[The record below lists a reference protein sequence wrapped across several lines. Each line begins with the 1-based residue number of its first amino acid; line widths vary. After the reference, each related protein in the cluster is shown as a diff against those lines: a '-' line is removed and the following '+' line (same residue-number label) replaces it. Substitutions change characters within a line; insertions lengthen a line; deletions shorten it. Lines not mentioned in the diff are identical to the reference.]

1 MKLFTKTY
9 WCAPFIGMHW
19 LKSQTLCH
27 KQEYESS
34 LKRLLTI
41 EKLTSEGAQPM
52 GGIYAEYAA
61 LKGHVYYGLGNIDKA
76 VEGLQSG
83 IRAARHSSNYNDEE
97 KDYIQA
103 YASIE
108 HPDLIPPL
116 KEVSQDMLEDIRLG
130 DVRMDI
136 KLCLP
141 LFSHPR
147 WPHPDQI
154 GLELDENGDVLPSE
168 PE

>member
-1 MKLFTKTY
+1 MKIFTKSF
-9 WCAPFIGMHW
+9 WCAPLIGVYW
-19 LKSQTLCH
+19 LKAQTLSH
-27 KQEYESS
+27 KKDYESA
-34 LKRLLTI
+34 LKRLNTI
-41 EKLTSEGAQPM
+41 EKLTSKDAQPM

-61 LKGHVYYGLGNIDKA
+61 LRGHVLSGLGEAEKA
-76 VEGLQSG
+76 IELLQSG
-83 IRAARHSSNYNDEE
+83 VRSARYSSNYNDNE
-97 KDYIQA
+97 KEYIQA

-108 HPDLIPPL
+108 HPELSPPL
-116 KEVSQDMLEDIRLG
+116 KQVTDEMLEDIQLG

-154 GLELDENGDVLPSE
+154 GQELDDENE
-168 PE
+168 K